1 MRLLTPPFLVSVTYF
16 TNQAY
21 EVTSLFGRS
30 PPLQVGEVIYERP
43 LITQHVM
50 IINQNLYFSIS
61 FKLGSMLV
69 SMEVL

>member
-30 PPLQVGEVIYERP
+30 PPQVGEVIYERP